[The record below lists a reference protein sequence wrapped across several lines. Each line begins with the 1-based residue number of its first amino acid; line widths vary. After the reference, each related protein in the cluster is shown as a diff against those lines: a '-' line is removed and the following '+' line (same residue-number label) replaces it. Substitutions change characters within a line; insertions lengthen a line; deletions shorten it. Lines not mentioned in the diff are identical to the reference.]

1 MEPKNYLIV
10 GGTSGIGASIAKT
23 LAGEGHHLFIVSRSE
38 ATNLPKGA
46 RHFQADILDPQIDL
60 AGFLPEMLHGMAY
73 CPGSINLRSFKALK
87 PADFEEAF
95 RINVSGAITTIKA
108 ALRPMQ
114 KAGQAS
120 VVLFSTVA
128 VQTGLP
134 FHASIAASKG
144 AIEGLTR
151 SLAAE
156 FAPGIRFNAIAPSLT
171 DTPLA
176 ARLLNDD
183 VKREGAAQRNPM
195 KRFGKPEDMA
205 ETAAF
210 LLSEKASWITGQVLH
225 VDGGYGSLKV

>member
-1 MEPKNYLIV
+1 MEPKNYLII
-10 GGTSGIGASIAKT
+10 GGTSGIGAA
-23 LAGEGHHLFIVSRSE
+23 LAEALSKEGHQLFIVSRSE
-38 ATNLPKGA
+38 APDLPEGA
-46 RHFQADILDPQIDL
+46 KYLKADILDLQIDL
-60 AGFLPEMLHGMAY
+60 SSFLPEVLHGMAY

-87 PADFEEAF
+87 PADFEEEF
-95 RINVSGAITTIKA
+95 RINVSGAVTAIKA

-120 VVLFSTVA
+120 VVMFSTVA

-144 AIEGLTR
+144 AVEGLTR

-183 VKREGAAQRNPM
+183 AKREGAAQRNPM
-195 KRFGKPEDMA
+195 KRFGLPNDIA
-205 ETAAF
+205 QAALF
-210 LLSEKASWITGQVLH
+210 LLSENSSWVTGQVLH
-225 VDGGYGSLKV
+225 VDGGYGALKV

>member
-1 MEPKNYLIV
+1 MDQKNYLII
-10 GGTSGIGASIAKT
+10 GGTSGIGAALSEA
-23 LAGEGHHLFIVSRSE
+23 LSREGHTLYIVSRTQP
-38 ATNLPKGA
+38 ADLPEGA
-46 RHFQADILDPQIDL
+46 IHLQADILDPETNL
-60 AGFLPEMLHGMAY
+60 SGFLPEVLHGLAY
-73 CPGSINLRSFKALK
+73 CPGSINLRSFKTLK
-87 PADFEEAF
+87 PADFEEEL
-95 RINVSGAITTIKA
+95 RINVSGAVIAIKA
-108 ALRPMQ
+108 ALKPLQ

-134 FHASIAASKG
+134 FHASIASSKG

-176 ARLLNDD
+176 ARLL
-183 VKREGAAQRNPM
+183 EGETKQEAAAQRHPL

-225 VDGGYGSLKV
+225 IDGGYGALKV